1 MKIYDCFIFFN
12 ELPLLEVRLHE
23 LYEIV
28 HRFVLVESPV
38 THQGNPKP
46 LYYADNKKRFEQFND
61 KIVHV
66 IEDCHDTAN
75 SAWAREMAQRNRIS
89 KEIGTADDNDLIL
102 VSDLDEIARASSL
115 VDISSRLAIKPVLTF
130 LRLRFYYY
138 FMNYEFT
145 DLSWSRASIAPYG
158 LLKDQDLSWVR
169 YNFASLPHIVPVL
182 GKLTLVPRTSFSPED
197 SQEERVAQMRCNTHG
212 WHFSY
217 VGGIDAIIEK
227 FRSFSHMEYNND
239 KFCNRDFIYAAIDQ
253 KIGLGGNQC
262 CEVVPID
269 ETYPKFVR
277 DNLEQFKQKG
287 FIKL

>member
-12 ELPLLEVRLHE
+12 ELDILAVRLHE
-23 LYEIV
+23 LYETV

-38 THQGNPKP
+38 THQGDPKP

-61 KIVHV
+61 KIIHV
-66 IEDCHDTAN
+66 IEDCRDTAN

-89 KEIGTADDNDLIL
+89 REIGEADENDLIL
-102 VSDLDEIARASSL
+102 VSDLDEIVRASSL
-115 VDISSRLAIKPVLTF
+115 VDISSRLVTKPVLTF

-158 LLKDQDLSWVR
+158 LLKDQDLSWIR
-169 YNFASLPHIVPVL
+169 YNFAALPHIVPVL

-197 SQEERVAQMRCNTHG
+197 SREESVAQMRCNTQG

-227 FRSFSHMEYNND
+227 FRSFSHTEYNND

-253 KIGLGGNQC
+253 KIGLGGNQR

-287 FIKL
+287 FIKI

>member
-1 MKIYDCFIFFN
+1 MRIYDCFIFYN
-12 ELPLLEVRLHE
+12 ECDLLEVRLHE
-23 LYEIV
+23 LYETV

-61 KIVHV
+61 KIIHV
-66 IEDCHDTAN
+66 IKDCHDTAN

-89 KEIGTADDNDLIL
+89 KEIGAADENDLIL
-102 VSDLDEIARASSL
+102 VSDLDEIVRASSL
-115 VDISSRLAIKPVLTF
+115 SDISSRLAAKPSLTY
-130 LRLRFYYY
+130 LRMRFYYY

-145 DLSWSRASIAPYG
+145 DLSWSRASISPYG

-169 YNFASLPHIVPVL
+169 YNFASLPQIVPVL
-182 GKLTLVPRTSFSPED
+182 GKLTLVPRTYFSPED
-197 SQEERVAQMRCNTHG
+197 FQEELSAQIRCNTVG

-217 VGGIDAIIEK
+217 VGGVDAIIEK
-227 FRSFSHMEYNND
+227 FKSFSHSEYNTD
-239 KFCNRDFIYAAIDQ
+239 KYCNKDFIYAAIDQ
-253 KIGLGGNQC
+253 KIGLGGNQR

-277 DNLEQFKQKG
+277 DNVEQFKQKG
-287 FIKL
+287 FIKP